1 MCTNELGQP
10 KGAPLST
17 ETEAPQPRGSIPR
30 FFEMKRKGE
39 KIVALTAYDFLFAR
53 LVEEAQ
59 VDILLIGDSLGQVV
73 LGYSS
78 TIPVTLEEMIHHGK
92 AVRRGAPET
101 FLVLDMP
108 FLSYQISPEDALRNT
123 GRVLKETGVQAVKLE
138 GGTAATCK
146 TVETLVRAGIPVMG
160 HLGLTPQSVHALGG
174 YRVQGRDEA
183 AAERLRAQ
191 ALSLEEA
198 GCFGLVLELV
208 PAELAGEISSSLTIP
223 TIGIGAGVDCDGQVL
238 VLYDALGLNSGFH
251 PKFLKRFGDLDVA
264 AREALNAYVSE
275 VRGERYPG
283 PEHSFSK
290 DP

>member
-1 MCTNELGQP
+1 M
-10 KGAPLST
+10 ST
-17 ETEAPQPRGSIPR
+17 ETESRQPRGSIPR
-30 FFEMKRKGE
+30 FLDMKMRGE
-39 KIVALTAYDFLFAR
+39 KIVALTAYDVLFAR
-53 LVEEAQ
+53 LVEEAL
-59 VDILLIGDSLGQVV
+59 VDIILIGDSLGQVV

-78 TIPVTLEEMIHHGK
+78 TIPVTLDEMIHHGK

-108 FLSYQISPEDALRNT
+108 FLSYQISPEDALRNA

-146 TVETLVRAGIPVMG
+146 TVETLIRAGIPVMG

-174 YRVQGRDEA
+174 YRVQGREEA

-191 ALSLEEA
+191 AQALEDA

-208 PAELAGEISSSLTIP
+208 PAELAEEISRDLTIP
-223 TIGIGAGVDCDGQVL
+223 TIGIGAGSACDGQVL
-238 VLYDALGLNSGFH
+238 VLYDALGLNAGFR
-251 PKFLKRFGDLDVA
+251 PKFLKRFGDLDAEV
-264 AREALNAYVSE
+264 RKALDAYVGE
-275 VRGERYPG
+275 VRGETYPG
-283 PEHSFSK
+283 PEHSFFK